1 MQPSSY
7 VSKPSTSR
15 VDTAANAWRE
25 RGLLAVVLVLAGG
38 MWLYS
43 QWVMVPAERE
53 YYAAKGQPMD
63 VGDLYP
69 RWYGARELLLHHRD
83 PYSAEVSQEI
93 QVVYYGH
100 ALDTAGADRGRDEQ
114 RFAYPVYVVFFLA
127 PIVELPFPAVQA
139 VVRWMW
145 ALLAAASV
153 LLWLQALG
161 WRPPTL
167 VKLALVVLTISSPP
181 MVQALRLQQLAVLV
195 AFFFA
200 ACALLISRGRLFWAG
215 CVLACATIK
224 PQLALLP
231 ALLFLIWATGD
242 WKRRR
247 GLVLGFG
254 GTLAL
259 LMAAGRAFLPGWLPE
274 FVQGLIAY
282 GHYVR
287 VSSLLDFYLTP
298 RIAKPVAIT
307 LLGILLIL
315 CFRWRKAPVEQPR
328 FFLRFA
334 LVLAVMV
341 VVLPLLPPFN
351 QVFLLPGV
359 LTSLFMWK
367 TLWHR
372 GRLVRAACWAGVA
385 FTLSSWL
392 VAGAL
397 AVTHA
402 VAPVVTLQG
411 VWAWP
416 FLLSFAVPPIVTG
429 LLLVLLQDFA
439 IQARATAHTH
449 IPN

>member
-7 VSKPSTSR
+7 VSKPNASGCI
-15 VDTAANAWRE
+15 AASAWRE
-25 RGLLAVVLVLAGG
+25 RGLLAVALVLASG

-83 PYSAEVSQEI
+83 PYGAEVSREI
-93 QVVYYGH
+93 QVAYYGH
-100 ALDTAGADRGRDEQ
+100 ALDTAGADHGRDEQ

-127 PIVELPFPAVQA
+127 PTVELPFPAVQA
-139 VVRWMW
+139 VVRGTW

-167 VKLALVVLTISSPP
+167 VKLALVVLTVSSPP

-200 ACALLISRGRLFWAG
+200 ACALLISRSRLFWAG

-231 ALLFLIWATGD
+231 ALFFLIWLTGN
-242 WKRRR
+242 WKQRR
-247 GLVLGFG
+247 GLALGFG

-259 LMAAGRAFLPGWLPE
+259 LMAAGQAILPGWLPK
-274 FVQGLIAY
+274 FMQGLIAY
-282 GHYVR
+282 GHYVK

-307 LLGILLIL
+307 LLGILLIF
-315 CFRWRKAPVEQPR
+315 CFRWREAPVEQPR

-334 LVLAVMV
+334 VVLAVMV
-341 VVLPLLPPFN
+341 VALPLLPPFN
-351 QVFLLPGV
+351 QVFLLPGI
-359 LTSLFMWK
+359 LASLFMWN

-372 GRLVRAACWAGVA
+372 GHLVRAACWAGGA
-385 FTLSSWL
+385 FTLSSWF

-397 AVTHA
+397 AATCA
-402 VAPVVTLQG
+402 AGPVVTLQG

-416 FLLSFAVPPIVTG
+416 FLLSFGVPPIVTG
-429 LLLVLLQDFA
+429 LLLVLLQNYA
-439 IQARATAHTH
+439 AQAKVPVPTRAETA
-449 IPN
+449 